1 LLVDDRE
8 TNSDFAS
15 SEALI
20 ERYNRAGD
28 AARAEGGPVHWPHIA
43 LDARNLE
50 RLVEGVLG
58 VRMDFVR
65 AAFGDDFDADARAD
79 RVEEAWR
86 TDALQTRYAPEG
98 VFVRARFTVRVT
110 LAEEADEAEKSE
122 GSFGDETLEIAAEIC
137 LSFVERRHTRPFVD
151 FMSGE
156 LRRLSDGTV
165 KKLDPFAFAIEP
177 SDALA
182 WGLNGA
188 SAG

>member
-8 TNSDFAS
+8 ANSDFAS
-15 SEALI
+15 NEALI

-58 VRMDFVR
+58 ARIDIVR
-65 AAFGDDFDADARAD
+65 AAFGDEFDAGACED
-79 RVEEAWR
+79 RIEEAWR

-110 LAEEADEAEKSE
+110 LVGEDGEAEKIE
-122 GSFGDETLEIAAEIC
+122 EPPGDETLEITTELC

-156 LRRLSDGTV
+156 LRRVGDGIAR
-165 KKLDPFAFAIEP
+165 KLDPFAFAIEP
-177 SDALA
+177 GDALA

-188 SAG
+188 SPE